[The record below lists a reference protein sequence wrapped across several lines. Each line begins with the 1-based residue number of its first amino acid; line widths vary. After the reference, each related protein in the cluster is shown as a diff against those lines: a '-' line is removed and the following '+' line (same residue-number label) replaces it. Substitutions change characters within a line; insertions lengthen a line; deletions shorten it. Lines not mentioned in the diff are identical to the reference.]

1 MNNTTLGLN
10 ALAEVMTELAIYGD
24 RCIVGELSRFLS
36 NPTQVKLDVLISRL
50 DVYLEHYTLEEF
62 REWCEGVL
70 LT

>member
-1 MNNTTLGLN
+1 MSIQLN
-10 ALAEVMTELAIYGD
+10 ALAEVMTELAIYSD
-24 RCIVGELSRFLS
+24 RGIVGELSRFLS

>member
-1 MNNTTLGLN
+1 MNNTALGLN
-10 ALAEVMTELAIYGD
+10 ALAEVMTELAIYSD
-24 RCIVGELSRFLS
+24 RGIVGELARFLS
-36 NPTQVKLDVLISRL
+36 NPTQVKLDVLVSRL

>member
-1 MNNTTLGLN
+1 MNNTALGLN
-10 ALAEVMTELAIYGD
+10 ALAEVMTELAIYSD
-24 RCIVGELSRFLS
+24 RGIVGELSRFLS

>member
-1 MNNTTLGLN
+1 MSIQLN
-10 ALAEVMTELAIYGD
+10 ALAEVMTELAIYSD
-24 RCIVGELSRFLS
+24 RGIVGELSRFLS

-70 LT
+70 LA

>member
-1 MNNTTLGLN
+1 MSIQLN
-10 ALAEVMTELAIYGD
+10 ALAEVMTELAIYSD
-24 RCIVGELSRFLS
+24 RGIVGELSRFLS
-36 NPTQVKLDVLISRL
+36 NPTQVRLDVLIGRL